1 MNESFMT
8 NLLRLRYTA
17 PEWAFMAQVRNGTGF
32 TRKVTRT
39 ADALAMSLYPSRGL
53 HLHGFEVKVS
63 RSDFVKELKTPEKA
77 EDIARFCSFWWIVA
91 PDTNVAPVE
100 MVPANWGLLVMKGD
114 GLTVA
119 KQATFK
125 ESAPLDT
132 PMIASIFRNVAGT
145 MLPIDSLTDWK
156 REVEATARITAE
168 QTWKVQIKCLEDGM
182 KRQAE
187 LMKKVEAALGCHI
200 SDWDVESATKAIR
213 LAQMLSG
220 KGLHIVDTLAHLI
233 REAESIKPAVEAA
246 KTEFAALKT
255 ISL

>member
-32 TRKVTRT
+32 SRRVTRT
-39 ADALAMSLYPSRGL
+39 ADAIAMSLYPSRGL

-63 RSDFVKELKTPEKA
+63 RGDFVKELKTPEKA

-125 ESAPLDT
+125 DSVPLDT
-132 PMIASIFRNVAGT
+132 PMIASIFRNIADT
-145 MLPIDSLTDWK
+145 MLPKDSLTDWK

-168 QTWKVQIKCLEDGM
+168 QTWKTQIGILEGRV
-182 KRQAE
+182 KRDAE
-187 LMKKVEAALGCHI
+187 RIHTIENALGCHL
-200 SDWDVESATKAIR
+200 SEWNMESELKLIK
-213 LAQMLSG
+213 LARMLSVSG
-220 KGLHIVDTLAHLI
+220 KNIVDSLAHLI
-233 REAESIKPAVEAA
+233 DEMNTIKPAVEAA

-255 ISL
+255 ISP